1 MLDTLWSQYR
11 AGGLDAAASVA
22 GPSREGLLYLAM
34 LAFADERHVEAA
46 TFAARAAQA
55 APEDLLF
62 PAAAAYLARVA
73 GEGKRNVY
81 VSAEGFGAFI
91 RGGGNVPL
99 YRETSRALASHYPGE
114 PFDLLDIGP
123 GDGLALLPALTPA
136 VRKVTLVEPAAP
148 LLERTSGALAARG
161 VSHEPFS
168 GRLQEFTARP
178 GGEARRWAVAQA
190 TFSLHSLPTAE
201 RLEPLGWLRA
211 HCDTLLV
218 AEFDAPLMDE
228 PLRPDLLRHVLG
240 RYRQGLSE
248 YSGAGFET
256 VVQGFL
262 MPVLFGYVDRGATR
276 TTFEQPV
283 TAWEAQLREAG
294 FARVDRQLL
303 YPYWWAPAWLLVAH
317 AR

>member
-1 MLDTLWSQYR
+1 MLDTLWSHYR
-11 AGGLDAAASVA
+11 AGGLEAAASVA
-22 GPSREGLLYLAM
+22 GPSPEGLLYLAM
-34 LAFADERHVEAA
+34 LAFADERHAEAA

-55 APEDLLF
+55 APADPLF

-73 GEGKRNVY
+73 REGKRNVY

-91 RGGGNVPL
+91 RGGGNVAL
-99 YRETSRALASHYPGE
+99 YRETSRALARHYPGE
-114 PFDLLDIGP
+114 PFELLDIGV

-136 VRKVTLVEPAAP
+136 VRRVTLVEPAAP
-148 LLERTSGALAARG
+148 LLERTSAELVARG

-168 GRLQEFTARP
+168 GRLQELIASP
-178 GGEARRWAVAQA
+178 GGETRRWAVAQA
-190 TFSLHSLPTAE
+190 TFSLHSIPPAE
-201 RLEPLGWLRA
+201 RLGPLGWLRA

-228 PLRPDLLRHVLG
+228 PLKPDVIRHVFG
-240 RYRQGLSE
+240 RYREGLSE
-248 YSGAGFET
+248 YSGSDFET
-256 VVQGFL
+256 VTQGFL
-262 MPVLFGYVDRGATR
+262 MPVFFGYVDRGATR

-283 TAWEAQLREAG
+283 NGWEAQLREAG